1 MLTELAP
8 HENPELLGLNVNAG
22 QQIKLR
28 LRSDAYDGFRH
39 YKDIRRVL
47 CHELA
52 HNVHG
57 GHDRDVRSSVSLFR
71 QLLYILFQFKE
82 LNSKLNKEVAEFEQ
96 VQREG
101 THHLMHKG
109 DVYEPSSELEAEAHA
124 HVLGG
129 GGFSSLYQ
137 DESREERR
145 RRMLDAT
152 MSRLRKEEEEL
163 EQSCGTAG
171 PSQSVAEAS

>member
-1 MLTELAP
+1 MYWL
-8 HENPELLGLNVNAG
+8 
-22 QQIKLR
+22 
-28 LRSDAYDGFRH
+28 
-39 YKDIRRVL
+39 
-47 CHELA
+47 
-52 HNVHG
+52 
-57 GHDRDVRSSVSLFR
+57 
-71 QLLYILFQFKE
+71 QFKE
-82 LNSKLNKEVAEFEQ
+82 LNSKLNKEVAEFERA
-96 VQREG
+96 QRDG

-129 GGFSSLYQ
+129 GGGGFSSFSLN
-137 DESREERR
+137 ESREERR

-171 PSQSVAEAS
+171 PSQSVTEAN

>member
-1 MLTELAP
+1 MYWL
-8 HENPELLGLNVNAG
+8 
-22 QQIKLR
+22 
-28 LRSDAYDGFRH
+28 
-39 YKDIRRVL
+39 
-47 CHELA
+47 
-52 HNVHG
+52 
-57 GHDRDVRSSVSLFR
+57 
-71 QLLYILFQFKE
+71 QFKE
-82 LNSKLNKEVAEFEQ
+82 LNSKLNKEVAEFERA
-96 VQREG
+96 QRDG

-129 GGFSSLYQ
+129 GGGFSSFSLN
-137 DESREERR
+137 ESREERR

-171 PSQSVAEAS
+171 PSQSVTEAN